1 MALLQTKSNSQSN
14 NCSGEVVARRAVVL
28 ASAYVVDRT
37 SILTGFHYST
47 TGADGAQCPPLAAFT
62 SANELAYVSAGK
74 SRRHGDDGTAVRGGR
89 AGGAAHSIREECER
103 LFCETMTTVFLGER
117 DSIAHGSYE
126 WTANAHSPPQEG
138 MDGQSYFK
146 NAVQRHNGV
155 GSWLELWDY
164 AGGCSFKGFVAG
176 ADDERCLFTFFD
188 HSVINRDLK
197 QALMAIID
205 LASSPLGCSQVVVC
219 LDRSISAEDSKSLLK
234 SLRWVGFEL
243 VTLDLWAESRSSPS
257 NEWLF
262 LGMEL

>member
-1 MALLQTKSNSQSN
+1 MQQKLTSTQGH
-14 NCSGEVVARRAVVL
+14 SGIPEVPSSGVP
-28 ASAYVVDRT
+28 SPP
-37 SILTGFHYST
+37 SS
-47 TGADGAQCPPLAAFT
+47 PPLAAFT
-62 SANELAYVSAGK
+62 SANELAYVSASK

-117 DSIAHGSYE
+117 DSVAHGSYE
-126 WTANAHSPPQEG
+126 WGASAHSPPQEG

-197 QALMAIID
+197 QA
-205 LASSPLGCSQVVVC
+205 
-219 LDRSISAEDSKSLLK
+219 
-234 SLRWVGFEL
+234 
-243 VTLDLWAESRSSPS
+243 
-257 NEWLF
+257 
-262 LGMEL
+262 